1 MATTASRGGMPA
13 VGTVGSPT
21 LWIMGGLV
29 IAILGGMLGSFFESG
44 DDMQAIL
51 YSLASVGGTIAGLLL
66 LIRHTRAGL
75 DLSGAGFGALALL
88 GVAGAVAG
96 YTGGGPESVTASL
109 AVLHW
114 PAVWLIAAQDWSPV
128 WARAAAALSGLMFAL
143 WGYSYVLGDEPAN
156 ADSPMAIIAWI
167 AFTVAAVGW
176 LVTLREE
183 DAGRGAGTSPAATTR
198 PL

>member
-1 MATTASRGGMPA
+1 MATNVSRGAAPA
-13 VGTVGSPT
+13 VGTVGTPT
-21 LWIMGGLV
+21 LWIIAGLAV
-29 IAILGGMLGSFFESG
+29 AILGGVLGSFFDSG

-51 YSLASVGGTIAGLLL
+51 YSLASVGSTIAGMLLL
-66 LIRHTRAGL
+66 VRQARAGL
-75 DLSGAGFGALALL
+75 DLSAAGFGTL
-88 GVAGAVAG
+88 GILGIAGAVAG
-96 YTGGGPESVTASL
+96 FTGPASESVFGTL

-143 WGYSYVLGDEPAN
+143 WGYAYVLGDEAADP
-156 ADSPMAIIAWI
+156 DSPLAILGWV

-176 LVTLREE
+176 VLTLREE
-183 DAGRGAGTSPAATTR
+183 GDGTGSGTAPTR

>member
-1 MATTASRGGMPA
+1 MATNVSRGSMPA
-13 VGTVGSPT
+13 MGTIGTPT

-29 IAILGGMLGSFFESG
+29 LAVLGGILGSFFDAG

-51 YSLASVGGTIAGLLL
+51 YSLSAIGGTIAGLLL
-66 LIRHTRAGL
+66 LVRHARARL
-75 DLSGAGFGALALL
+75 DLSAAGFGALGAL

-96 YTGGGPESVTASL
+96 YTGGGPESVFGSL

-114 PAVWLIAAQDWSPV
+114 PAVWLIASQDWSPV
-128 WARAAAALSGLMFAL
+128 WARAAAALAGLLFAL
-143 WGYSYVLGDEPAN
+143 WGYAYVLGDEPADT
-156 ADSPMAIIAWI
+156 DSPLAIAGWI

-176 LVTLREE
+176 VMTLREE
-183 DAGRGAGTSPAATTR
+183 GDDFTGVATTT